1 MQRVPNVIKFL
12 YIWRI
17 YLVLRSLPFLQDA
30 TLMISA
36 LRMTHYCIFNILD
49 WNTSKNIRDIRLVKI
64 TSKGTSLPKVRNHFT
79 KIKTLHRYPPFFPL
93 TLRKIRRCYDWPL
106 KDSPTFTHAH
116 VPNAVPY
123 NGIISGTLSTESP
136 QRQAAAL
143 RDLVELVKY
152 RIVYMWK
159 GKE

>member
-1 MQRVPNVIKFL
+1 M
-12 YIWRI
+12 
-17 YLVLRSLPFLQDA
+17 
-30 TLMISA
+30 
-36 LRMTHYCIFNILD
+36 
-49 WNTSKNIRDIRLVKI
+49 VKI

-106 KDSPTFTHAH
+106 KDGPTFTYAH

-152 RIVYMWK
+152 RIVYRRGRSKRNGREVDEGIRLRWISHGSRDCEEETGSIKNEGDM
-159 GKE
+159 EVRDVI